1 MKNKEALISSANLLR
16 IIPLVGIL
24 GFASCS
30 PPLALPTAP
39 TPIPTLIPATS
50 PPSDFS
56 IAESEPATLIIESYP
71 AGIPSALDG
80 EALYNQHCASCH
92 GANGKGVVPNARDF
106 TDVDYV
112 RGESP
117 AIFYSIITE
126 GREEEMPAFGQ
137 ELTSDERWA
146 VVYYMWQ
153 ISTSAETLQQGYEIY
168 RSNCNACHGEDGRS
182 MILGAQN
189 FSDHRF
195 LANQTPSD
203 LYVAVTQGIDSMP
216 AYQARLSQ
224 EERWAVLDY
233 IRTFTYTPGSEI
245 VAIPSSQGT
254 ENLAS
259 EREECVPYLELV
271 NPFAG
276 NDVAAIS
283 GGQAV
288 YQSNCTTCHGEDGT
302 GRLPGILDFTDPLS
316 QGELDAEPLNYYCA
330 VAEGFQSMP
339 AFKDELDE
347 SAIWQVLTYIASFD
361 E

>member
-1 MKNKEALISSANLLR
+1 
-16 IIPLVGIL
+16 
-24 GFASCS
+24 
-30 PPLALPTAP
+30 
-39 TPIPTLIPATS
+39 
-50 PPSDFS
+50 
-56 IAESEPATLIIESYP
+56 
-71 AGIPSALDG
+71 
-80 EALYNQHCASCH
+80 
-92 GANGKGVVPNARDF
+92 
-106 TDVDYV
+106 
-112 RGESP
+112 
-117 AIFYSIITE
+117 
-126 GREEEMPAFGQ
+126 
-137 ELTSDERWA
+137 
-146 VVYYMWQ
+146 
-153 ISTSAETLQQGYEIY
+153 
-168 RSNCNACHGEDGRS
+168 
-182 MILGAQN
+182 
-189 FSDHRF
+189 
-195 LANQTPSD
+195 
-203 LYVAVTQGIDSMP
+203 MP

-259 EREECVPYLELV
+259 EREECGPYLELV

-276 NDVAAIS
+276 NDVEAIS

-339 AFKDELDE
+339 AFKDELNE